1 MIVVQTEKNLISVAV
16 TDGKLL
22 WQVASPAERRF
33 YNSATPIVD
42 GQTVIYTGQGQ
53 GTRAVKI
60 QKEGDNF
67 IAKELW
73 RNEELGTGFNTP
85 VLKDGWLFGLSD
97 RGKLFCMN
105 AGTGKT
111 AWIDDTDY
119 KNFGAILDAGS
130 VILALP
136 SNSELIAF
144 KPDEKEYAEV
154 AHIKVADTPT
164 YAHPVIAGKRIYV
177 KDEEALTM
185 LMVE

>member
-1 MIVVQTEKNLISVAV
+1 MENSC
-16 TDGKLL
+16 GK
-22 WQVASPAERRF
+22 SRPPAQRRF
-33 YNSATPIVD
+33 YNSATPIVN

-53 GTRAVKI
+53 GTKAMKI

-73 RNEELGTGFNTP
+73 SNEELGTAFNTP

-105 AGTGKT
+105 ASTGKT

-144 KPDEKEYAEV
+144 KPDEKEYAEL

-177 KDEEALTM
+177 KDEETLAM
-185 LMVE
+185 WIVE

>member
-1 MIVVQTEKNLISVAV
+1 MIVVQTENNIVSVAV
-16 TDGKLL
+16 ADGKLL
-22 WQVASPAERRF
+22 WQIPSPTKSRF
-33 YNSATPIVD
+33 YNSATPIVN
-42 GQTVIYTGQGQ
+42 GQTVIFTGQGQ

-60 QKEGDNF
+60 HKEGDNF

-73 RNEELGTGFNTP
+73 SNEELGTAYNTP
-85 VLKDGWLFGLSD
+85 VFKDGWLFGLSD

-111 AWIDDTDY
+111 AWIDDSDY

-136 SNSELIAF
+136 SNAELIAF
-144 KPDEKEYAEV
+144 KPDEKEYAEL
-154 AHIKVADTPT
+154 AHIKVADKPT

-177 KDEEALTM
+177 KDEESLACG
-185 LMVE
+185 